1 MEIGG
6 CDFVVKTTNP
16 KKMMQIILDSLYWE
30 DPIFEDDGVHGIFVY
45 PDLESKNKWDE
56 DSSEREAP
64 MIYFIFGE
72 DFLSITSDELIINKI
87 RSVI

>member
-30 DPIFEDDGVHGIFVY
+30 DPIFEDDEQLPLKRV
-45 PDLESKNKWDE
+45 NKFYLQNFSPPARTQVFPYKW
-56 DSSEREAP
+56 
-64 MIYFIFGE
+64 
-72 DFLSITSDELIINKI
+72 LLIKEPSPSLWMK
-87 RSVI
+87 SVVLQS

>member
-1 MEIGG
+1 LFNALFGLSPRHFDSAVSSLSIIG
-6 CDFVVKTTNP
+6 
-16 KKMMQIILDSLYWE
+16 
-30 DPIFEDDGVHGIFVY
+30 Y

>member
-30 DPIFEDDGVHGIFVY
+30 DPIFEDDGVHG
-45 PDLESKNKWDE
+45 L
-56 DSSEREAP
+56 
-64 MIYFIFGE
+64 
-72 DFLSITSDELIINKI
+72 L
-87 RSVI
+87 